1 MPPFI
6 LKRPSPLQR
15 QISGYTLV
23 ELLVAMTV
31 LSIILV
37 GVVMAMGSVQKAWT
51 LTRSAVR
58 EHIEGRRALETVV
71 THLSITQLPTRWIT
85 DDEDLPN
92 STGPR
97 SLITESDLHFVSGP
111 TRTLLPNLRAS
122 SGHAVF
128 FQGPFGFTGS
138 NRRSTGGPDSA
149 YYQTLPGVL
158 NAWGYYV
165 EFDRDPRQL
174 PTFLTSARQ
183 GRPAM
188 PSRHRFR
195 LLEFRQPAHELALF
209 FVDPATQRPFL
220 SQQKGTSTL
229 YDWFRTPVEASVRG
243 QSPYDRRVSV
253 VAENI
258 LALLVVPYDPQLN
271 VIRNGASDSNIPYQ
285 LAPDYHFDSRRHQWE
300 PGSPLAALTRHQLPP
315 TVEIVIVALS
325 EDSWDSLSEAE
336 AINQGESLLA
346 FMSGRFNIAANFAN
360 DLRDLS
366 NALDNRRLGHKI
378 LTQVV
383 NLNGMAGRLAPP

>member
-1 MPPFI
+1 MT
-6 LKRPSPLQR
+6 RYPSPNPLPIRR
-15 QISGYTLV
+15 QTYGYTLV
-23 ELLVAMTV
+23 ELLVAMAV
-31 LSIILV
+31 LGIVLV
-37 GVVMAMGSVQKAWT
+37 GVVMAMQSVQTAWR

-71 THLSITQLPTRWIT
+71 TQIALTQLPSRWVAN
-85 DDEDLPN
+85 DEDNPN
-92 STGPR
+92 PAGPIG
-97 SLITESDLHFVSGP
+97 LIAESDLHYVSGP

-138 NRRSTGGPDSA
+138 NRQNTGGPDSA
-149 YYQTLPGVL
+149 LYQTLPNVL
-158 NAWGYYV
+158 NAWGYYI
-165 EFDRDPRQL
+165 EFDRDPRPL
-174 PTFLTSARQ
+174 PAFLTTARQ

-188 PSRHRFR
+188 RNRHRFR
-195 LLEFRQPAHELALF
+195 LMEFRQPAHELPLF
-209 FVDPATQRPFL
+209 FIDPATERPLL

-229 YDWFRTPVEASVRG
+229 YDWFRSPVAASARG

-258 LALLVVPYDPQLN
+258 LALLVVPYDPQLT
-271 VIRNGASDSNIPYQ
+271 VIRGGASDSNTSYQ
-285 LAPDYHFDSRRHQWE
+285 LAPDYHYDSRRFQWE
-300 PGSPLAALTRHQLPP
+300 PASLLGALTRHQLPP

-325 EDSWDSLSEAE
+325 EDSWDNLSEAE

-366 NALDNRRLGHKI
+366 NSLDNRKLGHKI

-383 NLNGMAGRLAPP
+383 NLNGMAGRLLPP